1 MASYKEAQ
9 DIRKSVF
16 KGINQYSP
24 KESWKKAIDYCDQ
37 KMAEIRAV
45 NWYWFHN
52 WRMCKDILAK
62 EFGEIFVWKEEITD
76 EQDAEIQRQ
85 VDISIWN

>member
-1 MASYKEAQ
+1 MASYQEAV

-37 KMAEIRAV
+37 KMGEIRAV
-45 NWYWFHN
+45 NGY
-52 WRMCKDILAK
+52 
-62 EFGEIFVWKEEITD
+62 
-76 EQDAEIQRQ
+76 
-85 VDISIWN
+85 